1 MRSKRGEGEGDSES
15 LSTSGLNRRGGGVM
29 ALCIS
34 CGRKATL
41 SIYSRILGV
50 EITVC
55 RECALKN
62 KAVA

>member
-1 MRSKRGEGEGDSES
+1 
-15 LSTSGLNRRGGGVM
+15 M

-55 RECALKN
+55 RECALAN

>member
-1 MRSKRGEGEGDSES
+1 
-15 LSTSGLNRRGGGVM
+15 M
-29 ALCIS
+29 ALCIA

-41 SIYSRILGV
+41 SIFSRILSV

>member
-1 MRSKRGEGEGDSES
+1 MRSKRGEGAGDSQGVS
-15 LSTSGLNRRGGGVM
+15 PSGAISRGGSVM
-29 ALCIS
+29 ALCIA

-41 SIYSRILGV
+41 SIYSRILSV

-55 RECALKN
+55 RECALAN